1 MGTIVFI
8 LGAAL
13 LAATFTLSEMMIK
26 DKIQDRKDKKIMDEI
41 KSLKYNDEIEIYHP
55 DYDSKAVFRG
65 LIVDDISVVVFK
77 NGIQKMNTILP
88 TSMFIKKI

>member
-1 MGTIVFI
+1 MGTIVLI

-13 LAATFTLSEMMIK
+13 FAAVFTLVEMLVK
-26 DKIQDRKDKKIMDEI
+26 DKIQDRKDKKRMDEI

-65 LIVDDISVVVFK
+65 LIVDDISVIVFK
-77 NGIQKMNTILP
+77 NGIQHINTILP